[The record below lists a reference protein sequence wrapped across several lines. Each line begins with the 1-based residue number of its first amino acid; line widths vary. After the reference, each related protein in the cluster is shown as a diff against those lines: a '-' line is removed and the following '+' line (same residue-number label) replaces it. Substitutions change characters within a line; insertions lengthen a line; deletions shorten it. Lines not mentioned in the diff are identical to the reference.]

1 MSTITEDELYRL
13 YHLACMA
20 PYSPLDM
27 EAFDRESISMAHK
40 LHAVIHAQ
48 RTSIVAWQFNAAG
61 TGLML
66 KRIFDAALAMRDA
79 QIAYEQY
86 GSNEDSV
93 AAAEDVFDGL
103 IADACRA
110 FWGKAK

>member
-1 MSTITEDELYRL
+1 MSAITEEELSRI

-86 GSNEDSV
+86 GSNEDS
-93 AAAEDVFDGL
+93 ATEAEAVFDGL
-103 IADACRA
+103 LADVRVNLEE
-110 FWGKAK
+110 K